1 MLDEFK
7 KEPGIGSVDL
17 VTDYGVTQP
26 LRMRADLMLASAFRQ
41 HPRKVI
47 LPPDATARGL
57 KWVIAG

>member
-41 HPRKVI
+41 HPRKGNT
-47 LPPDATARGL
+47 PS
-57 KWVIAG
+57 